1 MLFITFFLPPLVCL
15 HGDCIQVMSVMSVF
29 SETGE
34 NIIENTWRVEFS
46 HKLEIQVSSKTKNDI
61 GRL

>member
-1 MLFITFFLPPLVCL
+1 M
-15 HGDCIQVMSVMSVF
+15 
-29 SETGE
+29 GE
-34 NIIENTWRVEFS
+34 NIIENTWSVEFS